1 MKTIYFLYL
10 LFNICNALKTI
21 SITSGGLHGFY
32 MFGICKFIKKNYG
45 MEKTIL
51 YGASAGAWNS
61 LYLSLKEDNDNFES
75 YISSMNVSKVKNLY
89 TIENNIKK
97 SILSNYDVDDFYL
110 NKNNICVGV
119 IEKYRIKRK
128 IFSQF
133 DSLEDIIDCC
143 MASSHIPYITNGAL
157 LYKYKKYNCL
167 DGGIFPLP
175 NPDSVQPSIIIE
187 PNIWN
192 NKEIDKYSDIRNL
205 NIPKLIELGYEDSIK
220 NKYELDFLLKYD

>member
-32 MFGICKFIKKNYG
+32 MFGICKFIKKNYC

-89 TIENNIKK
+89 SIENNIKK
-97 SILSNYDVDDFYL
+97 SILSNYDVNDFYL
-110 NKNNICVGV
+110 NKKG
-119 IEKYRIKRK
+119 
-128 IFSQF
+128 
-133 DSLEDIIDCC
+133 
-143 MASSHIPYITNGAL
+143 
-157 LYKYKKYNCL
+157 
-167 DGGIFPLP
+167 
-175 NPDSVQPSIIIE
+175 
-187 PNIWN
+187 
-192 NKEIDKYSDIRNL
+192 
-205 NIPKLIELGYEDSIK
+205 
-220 NKYELDFLLKYD
+220 